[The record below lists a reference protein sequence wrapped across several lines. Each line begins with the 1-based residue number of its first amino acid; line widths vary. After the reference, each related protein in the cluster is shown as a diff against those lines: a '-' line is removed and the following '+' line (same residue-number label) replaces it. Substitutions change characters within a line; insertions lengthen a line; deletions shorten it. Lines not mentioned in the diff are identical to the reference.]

1 MAKDKLTTITEA
13 LNNIGYNVS
22 QIDEDEKIELSL
34 LFDAI
39 KWLINKHQMV
49 VSAFIAE
56 PFAEPIKYVYSIQS
70 PKFGLD
76 NYSTIVSDE
85 EYDTYEDALNEGI
98 LRAANEVLFQE
109 KNKENN

>member
-1 MAKDKLTTITEA
+1 MGKNKLTIITEV
-13 LNNIGYNVS
+13 LNNVGYNVS
-22 QIDEDEKIELSL
+22 QIDKDEKIELSL

-39 KWLINKHQMV
+39 RWLIDKHQMV
-49 VSAFIAE
+49 VSAFMTE
-56 PFAEPIKYVYSIQS
+56 PFAEPIKYAYSIQS

-76 NYSTIVSDE
+76 NYSTIISDE

-98 LRAANEVLFQE
+98 LRVANEVLSQE

>member
-1 MAKDKLTTITEA
+1 MDKNKLSIITEA

-22 QIDEDEKIELSL
+22 QIDKDEKTELSL

-39 KWLINKHQMV
+39 KWLNDKHQMV
-49 VSAFIAE
+49 VSAFMAE
-56 PFAEPIKYVYSIQS
+56 PFAEPIKYAYSIQS

-76 NYSTIVSDE
+76 NYSTIISDE

-98 LRAANEVLFQE
+98 LRANEVLSQE